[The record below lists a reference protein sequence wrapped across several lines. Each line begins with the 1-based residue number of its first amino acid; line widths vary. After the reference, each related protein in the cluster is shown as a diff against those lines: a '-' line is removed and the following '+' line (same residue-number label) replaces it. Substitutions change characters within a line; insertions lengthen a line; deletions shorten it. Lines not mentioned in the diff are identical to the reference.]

1 MTTTIALLLFDDCD
15 VMDTTGPYE
24 VFLTANR
31 LALRRG
37 DAEPFDVRTV
47 SLDGAPV
54 TAHGG
59 LGLTPS
65 HGALADVAPLDVLV
79 VPGLIDVDAGV
90 ADDALVGAIRAAGDR
105 AGTVTS
111 VCTGSFLLD
120 VAGLLGEHE
129 ATTHWEDVP
138 LLAAQREAHGDTG
151 ATRDDVR
158 WVDAGDVVTAGGLTN
173 GIGMSLHLVERF
185 AGRALAQATATQ
197 LDFPWTERR

>member
-1 MTTTIALLLFDDCD
+1 MTTTIALLLFDACD

-37 DAEPFDVRTV
+37 GAAPFDVRTV

-54 TAHGG
+54 TAYGG

-90 ADDALVGAIRAAGDR
+90 ADDDLVGAIRAAGDR
-105 AGTVTS
+105 AGIVTS
-111 VCTGSFLLD
+111 VCTGAFLLD

-138 LLAAQREAHGDTG
+138 LLAAQREAHGDPG